1 MTERNYPSDLEIKE
15 IYKKDNKEGFRL
27 MYHKYADRLYAVCRR
42 YSGDKSCAM
51 DFLQE
56 AMLKINSKMNSS
68 YNYNG
73 EGSLFRW
80 MRAVT
85 VNRILDNLRKQRKFK
100 EIRLEDT
107 GIDMSEV
114 VNEDPEGIPLE
125 EMLKMVEELS
135 PAKRTV
141 FNLFIDGFSYKEIA
155 QILRITEYGASSTMS
170 KARKELS
177 MKIDDYFRTKG
188 NE

>member
-15 IYKKDNKEGFRL
+15 VYKKDNKVGFRL
-27 MYHKYADRLYAVCRR
+27 MYHKYAERLYAVCRR
-42 YSGDKSCAM
+42 YSGGEAWAM
-51 DFLQE
+51 DYFQE
-56 AMLKINSKMNSS
+56 GILRINSKINSS

-80 MRAVT
+80 MSTVT
-85 VNRILDNLRKQRKFK
+85 VNRILDNLRKQNKLK

-107 GIDMSEV
+107 GIDMSEDV
-114 VNEDPEGIPLE
+114 IDVPEDIPLE
-125 EMLKMVEELS
+125 DILKMVEELS

-177 MKIDDYFRTKG
+177 MKIDEYYRTK
-188 NE
+188 

>member
-1 MTERNYPSDLEIKE
+1 MHTYVSLRKDLENLGIPQDGTLLIHSSMKS
-15 IYKKDNKEGFRL
+15 IGDVEGR
-27 MYHKYADRLYAVCRR
+27 ADTVLDVF
-42 YSGDKSCAM
+42 M
-51 DFLQE
+51 DYFQE
-56 AMLKINSKMNSS
+56 AILRINSKINSS

-80 MRAVT
+80 MSTVT
-85 VNRILDNLRKQRKFK
+85 VNRILDNLRKQNKLK

-107 GIDMSEV
+107 GIDMSEDV
-114 VNEDPEGIPLE
+114 IDVPEDIPLE
-125 EMLKMVEELS
+125 DILKMVEELS

-177 MKIDDYFRTKG
+177 MKIDEYYRTK
-188 NE
+188 